1 MLEHFKDTPRKR
13 FQNTFFYF
21 DQKSVPGLKNLLI
34 LMLMYFF
41 IYCGGTVFNLCGGHS
56 YQCIHYFCCKRALN
70 SAIFHL
76 FCTFLQ
82 GRLVK
87 SKKQPQYIPNRYI
100 LKTQCLLLSM
110 FDMYRSLALLYM

>member
-1 MLEHFKDTPRKR
+1 
-13 FQNTFFYF
+13 
-21 DQKSVPGLKNLLI
+21 
-34 LMLMYFF
+34 MYFF

-56 YQCIHYFCCKRALN
+56 YQCIHYFCCKRAVN

-87 SKKQPQYIPNRYI
+87 SKKQPQYIPYRYI
-100 LKTQCLLLSM
+100 FKTQCLLLSM